1 MSSSSRMEAVID
13 PSGPTVVGTVPPN
26 ANLMGPW
33 ADFVTVPVPDELKDK
48 PLKAD
53 LVDDVWVISLDV
65 DTVTAAAWS
74 QLRLQRDS
82 LLSAS
87 DWRVLPFSP
96 LTQEQQQAWAD
107 YRSALR
113 ALPQLTQDPGNV
125 TWPAVPSP

>member
-1 MSSSSRMEAVID
+1 
-13 PSGPTVVGTVPPN
+13 
-26 ANLMGPW
+26 
-33 ADFVTVPVPDELKDK
+33 
-48 PLKAD
+48 
-53 LVDDVWVISLDV
+53 
-65 DTVTAAAWS
+65 VTAAAWS